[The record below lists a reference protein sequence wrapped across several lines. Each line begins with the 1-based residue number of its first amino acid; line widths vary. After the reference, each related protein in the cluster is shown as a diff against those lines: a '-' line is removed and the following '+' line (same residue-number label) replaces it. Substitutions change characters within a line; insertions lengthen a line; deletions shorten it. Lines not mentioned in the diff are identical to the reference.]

1 MMTKMEG
8 QAMATWQVHS
18 AKARFSELLERAAR
32 EGPQIIAKR
41 GTERAVVLSID
52 EYRRLVAAK
61 PNLRDYL
68 LGGPKVDDLE
78 IERSKDRGR
87 EIDL

>member
-1 MMTKMEG
+1 MTYSG
-8 QAMATWQVHS
+8 VGTMATWQVHS

-52 EYRRLVAAK
+52 EYHRLIRAR

-68 LGGPKVDDLE
+68 LGGPKVDDFE
-78 IERSKDRGR
+78 VERSKDRGR

>member
-1 MMTKMEG
+1 
-8 QAMATWQVHS
+8 MATWQVHE
-18 AKARFSELLERAAR
+18 AKARFSELLEQAR

-41 GTERAVVLSID
+41 GAERAVVLSID
-52 EYRRLVAAK
+52 EYRRLLEAK

-68 LGGPKVDDLE
+68 LGGPKVDDFE